1 MVVIAK
7 TFRTN
12 LTHTFGLLAALWM
25 ATLLGQGCSLS
36 AAKSTQSPAV
46 STEMAELA

>member
-12 LTHTFGLLAALWM
+12 LSHTFGLLAAVWM

-36 AAKSTQSPAV
+36 SAKSAPSSSLSADV
-46 STEMAELA
+46 AELA